1 MRKLLV
7 CLIMLVSVMA
17 LFALS
22 GKVTWT
28 WFENDPDVEFYRY
41 QADGEDDANW
51 TVVDKNV
58 NEVTLILDV
67 SKVHVLYLQQSYDG
81 VSWSESSMVESEV
94 FTSFDAPEPE
104 AEVLD
109 EELFDEPEPAEVQQ
123 RAEDTPAAEA
133 EQAESE
139 SGQVAEEKYVPLR
152 ALDYG
157 IGYMNSIPDS
167 AEPKTLGLFASY
179 SRSFKDVGVFRIGLK
194 ANASLY
200 SSVRQWRLSSYV
212 NVLAMASA
220 VVGNSDIYI
229 AFGPDLGFT
238 MIKDSDFRAGLSVEM
253 GIRYHRTPRLAFGL
267 SVADHYYLLPA
278 QKDSNRFDLRVFMS
292 SVL

>member
-7 CLIMLVSVMA
+7 CLIMLVSVTA

-28 WFENDPDVEFYRY
+28 W
-41 QADGEDDANW
+41 
-51 TVVDKNV
+51 VDKNV

-109 EELFDEPEPAEVQQ
+109 EELFDEPEPAEIQQ
-123 RAEDTPAAEA
+123 RAEDNHAAEA

-139 SGQVAEEKYVPLR
+139 SDQVAEEKYVPLR

-200 SSVRQWRLSSYV
+200 S
-212 NVLAMASA
+212 
-220 VVGNSDIYI
+220 
-229 AFGPDLGFT
+229 GPDLGFT